1 MTDRSG
7 EDKVFGKLNPAKV
20 VILGICGYDENPG
33 KVLGEAGNFTGVDR
47 ISV

>member
-1 MTDRSG
+1 MADKSG

-20 VILGICGYDENPG
+20 VIFGICDYDKNPG
-33 KVLGEAGNFTGVDR
+33 KGLGEAGNFTGVDG